1 MKKINHLKKY
11 LLKKNLL
18 DNNSATKNQFI
29 IKDGIVEPFSVD
41 DSGFQYHFTLSI
53 NLTGYRYPFEDLIAS
68 IVSWMQAN
76 QPDAMI
82 STRSRQQAIK
92 FNVANINGNQ
102 CDLTIELT
110 LSERIK
116 PIQQQDKLEF
126 NSLTDRI
133 ILQESLEKYGY

>member
-41 DSGFQYHFTLSI
+41 DLGFQYHFTLSI

-82 STRSRQQAIK
+82 SLQSRQQAIK

>member
-41 DSGFQYHFTLSI
+41 DLGFQYHFTLSI

-76 QPDAMI
+76 QPDALI
-82 STRSRQQAIK
+82 STQSRQRAIK
-92 FNVANINGNQ
+92 FNVTNISGNQ
-102 CDLTIELT
+102 CDLTIELA

-116 PIQQQDKLEF
+116 PIQKQDKLEF

>member
-41 DSGFQYHFTLSI
+41 DLGFQYHFTLSI

>member
-41 DSGFQYHFTLSI
+41 DLGFQYHFTLSI

-76 QPDAMI
+76 QPDAII

>member
-41 DSGFQYHFTLSI
+41 DLGFQYHFTLSI

-76 QPDAMI
+76 QPDAII

-116 PIQQQDKLEF
+116 PLQQQDKLEF

>member
-41 DSGFQYHFTLSI
+41 DLGFQYHFTLSI
-53 NLTGYRYPFEDLIAS
+53 NLTGYRYPFEDLIAN

-76 QPDAMI
+76 QPDAII

-116 PIQQQDKLEF
+116 PILQQDKSEF
-126 NSLTDRI
+126 NSLTDQI
-133 ILQESLEKYGY
+133 IFQ

>member
-41 DSGFQYHFTLSI
+41 DLGFQYHFTLSI

-76 QPDAMI
+76 QPDAII

-126 NSLTDRI
+126 NSLTDRL

>member
-18 DNNSATKNQFI
+18 DNNSETRNQFI

-41 DSGFQYHFTLSI
+41 DLGFQYHFTLSI

-76 QPDAMI
+76 QPDAII

>member
-76 QPDAMI
+76 QPDAII

>member
-1 MKKINHLKKY
+1 MKKIYHLKKY

>member
-41 DSGFQYHFTLSI
+41 DLGFQYHFTLSI

-76 QPDAMI
+76 QPDAII

-133 ILQESLEKYGY
+133 ISQESLEKYGY

>member
-18 DNNSATKNQFI
+18 DNNSETRNQFI

-41 DSGFQYHFTLSI
+41 DLGFQYHFTLSI

>member
-1 MKKINHLKKY
+1 M
-11 LLKKNLL
+11 
-18 DNNSATKNQFI
+18 
-29 IKDGIVEPFSVD
+29 D
-41 DSGFQYHFTLSI
+41 DLGFQYHFTLSI

-76 QPDAMI
+76 QPDAII

>member
-41 DSGFQYHFTLSI
+41 DLGFQYHFTLSI

-133 ILQESLEKYGY
+133 ISQESLEKYGY

>member
-18 DNNSATKNQFI
+18 DNNSETRNQFI

-41 DSGFQYHFTLSI
+41 DSGFQYHFTLSL

>member
-18 DNNSATKNQFI
+18 DNNSETRNQFI

-68 IVSWMQAN
+68 IISWMQDN
-76 QPDAMI
+76 QPDTMI

-92 FNVANINGNQ
+92 FNVTNIIGNQ

-116 PIQQQDKLEF
+116 PILQQDKSEF

>member
-41 DSGFQYHFTLSI
+41 DLGFQYHFTLSI

-102 CDLTIELT
+102 CDLTIELK

-126 NSLTDRI
+126 NSLTDQI
-133 ILQESLEKYGY
+133 IFQ

>member
-18 DNNSATKNQFI
+18 DNNSETRNQFI

-41 DSGFQYHFTLSI
+41 DLGFQYHFTLSI

-76 QPDAMI
+76 QPDAII

-126 NSLTDRI
+126 NSLTDRL

>member
-18 DNNSATKNQFI
+18 DNNSETRNQFI

-68 IVSWMQAN
+68 IISWMQAN

-116 PIQQQDKLEF
+116 PILQQDKSEF
-126 NSLTDRI
+126 NSLTDQI
-133 ILQESLEKYGY
+133 IFQ

>member
-18 DNNSATKNQFI
+18 DNNSETRNQFI

-76 QPDAMI
+76 QPDALI
-82 STRSRQQAIK
+82 STQSRQRAIK
-92 FNVANINGNQ
+92 FNVTNISGNQ
-102 CDLTIELT
+102 CDLTIELA

-116 PIQQQDKLEF
+116 PIQKQDKLEF